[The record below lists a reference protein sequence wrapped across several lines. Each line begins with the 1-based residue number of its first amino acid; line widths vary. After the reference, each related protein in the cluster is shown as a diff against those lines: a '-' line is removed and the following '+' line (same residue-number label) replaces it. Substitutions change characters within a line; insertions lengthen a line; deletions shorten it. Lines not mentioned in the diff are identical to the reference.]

1 MVAVGTS
8 STFRK
13 VPYHSRDD
21 AQEAHGASDLK
32 LPVAQV
38 LSPIPGVPELANGR
52 RDESGETK
60 KTVAD
65 KEFLNRLGSVFSI
78 PKTHMRQ
85 DKSVAVTPAT
95 CALEKN

>member
-1 MVAVGTS
+1 M
-8 STFRK
+8 
-13 VPYHSRDD
+13 
-21 AQEAHGASDLK
+21 
-32 LPVAQV
+32 
-38 LSPIPGVPELANGR
+38 
-52 RDESGETK
+52 K

-65 KEFLNRLGSVFSI
+65 KELLNRLGSVLSI